1 MDGNSIDFANSRSDS
16 YRASNESVMDELN
29 AYFKSYIA
37 GHSDGPLESK
47 SVHKETSPE
56 EALEGIFDRA
66 GFDDA
71 MDMINHE
78 KPRGKGSFGR
88 SSSSSGSSSESDDS
102 DNEDGHPRDGFND
115 YANGLLDVEIL
126 DQHIDKANLNGGSDA
141 TRAIEN
147 MAGGSLSTHNGPV
160 ELDDIDEHNAAD
172 NRMGDFASAMLGTDS
187 INNTANN
194 STMNGGGYRKPSID
208 NSGSIR
214 GYSGVTSEIRMK
226 GNRVTERERKGSN
239 YLSEDGYVDMAML
252 GGSFEDHAG
261 VGNEGDDDRRDHED
275 PTEFPDGE
283 NRELPGYGKGSRARP
298 IAEDPRQTPSEI
310 PKIDIEDETVQNDQ
324 SLDEYSDFDIDPSS
338 DSDELDA
345 DDPSGQPG
353 HHAAANMA
361 SEIDHVLN
369 QLRNKTARTL
379 TGGTVNIRKK
389 VVLTDM
395 YPYIIRT

>member
-37 GHSDGPLESK
+37 GHTDNLVTS
-47 SVHKETSPE
+47 KETTPE

-71 MDMINHE
+71 MDMINREKSHE
-78 KPRGKGSFGR
+78 KGSSGR
-88 SSSSSGSSSESDDS
+88 YSSSSSSSSDS
-102 DNEDGHPRDGFND
+102 DSEDDLHAGITDFAND
-115 YANGLLDVEIL
+115 ATNGLLDVEIL

-147 MAGGSLSTHNGPV
+147 MAGGSLSAPTEPM
-160 ELDDIDEHNAAD
+160 ELDDIDAPNPAD
-172 NRMGDFASAMLGTDS
+172 DSINDFANAMLGTRTVNGS
-187 INNTANN
+187 A
-194 STMNGGGYRKPSID
+194 MNGGGYRKPTID
-208 NSGSIR
+208 NSGSVR

-252 GGSFEDHAG
+252 GGSFEDHAE
-261 VGNEGDDDRRDHED
+261 VDNEGDAEGDEKINGDWEDDENATRGKGEKE
-275 PTEFPDGE
+275 TFDGE
-283 NRELPGYGKGSRARP
+283 KEPV
-298 IAEDPRQTPSEI
+298 AEEGTQEPSE
-310 PKIDIEDETVQNDQ
+310 KIDIVAELEGRSYSEDDLSDV
-324 SLDEYSDFDIDPSS
+324 DEEFD
-338 DSDELDA
+338 DSDHQDT
-345 DDPSGQPG
+345 
-353 HHAAANMA
+353 ANMA